1 MPRFFVT
8 DTVADRVTLQGQDA
22 LHLARSLRVKPGE
35 IITVCDSAGTDHI
48 CSVESVTDS
57 CVTAVVTQSRPSASE
72 TPHPVVLYVA
82 LSKGDKMEGV
92 IQKGVEMGAA
102 AFVPVLT
109 ARCISRP
116 DAKSMAK
123 KLERWNKIARAAAE
137 QSGRGI
143 IPVVEEAMDFKAAA
157 QRMAG
162 DKLPILF
169 YENATIPLGQALRN
183 IAGSVS
189 LMTGPEGG
197 FEPAE
202 VDYAKGQGVHIC
214 SLGPRI
220 LRCETAPL
228 AALAVVTAVMEIL

>member
-8 DTVADRVTLQGQDA
+8 DTVTDRVTLEGQDA

-35 IITVCDSAGTDHI
+35 LITVCDSAGTDHL
-48 CSVESVTDS
+48 CCVESVSDTA
-57 CVTAVVTQSRPSASE
+57 VTAAVAQSRPSTSE
-72 TPHPVVLYVA
+72 TPHPVTLYVA
-82 LSKGDKMEGV
+82 LSKGDKLESV

-123 KLERWNKIARAAAE
+123 KRERWNKIARAAAE

-143 IPVVEEAMDFKAAA
+143 IPEVEELMDLKSAVR
-157 QRMAG
+157 RMAA
-162 DKLPILF
+162 DDLPILF
-169 YENATIPLGQALRN
+169 YENATIPLGQALQK
-183 IAGSVS
+183 IQGPVS
-189 LMTGPEGG
+189 LLTGPEGG

-202 VDYAKGQGVHIC
+202 VEYAKEQGIHIC

-228 AALAVVTAVMEIL
+228 AALAVVTAGMEIL

>member
-1 MPRFFVT
+1 MPRFFVAE
-8 DTVADRVTLQGQDA
+8 TVQDRVTLEGQDA

-35 IITVCDSAGTDHI
+35 LITVCDSAGTDHI
-48 CSVESVTDS
+48 CSVESISDS
-57 CVTAVVTQSRPSASE
+57 SVTAVVTESRPSTSE
-72 TPHPVVLYVA
+72 TPHPVTLYVA
-82 LSKGDKMEGV
+82 LSKGDKLESV

-123 KLERWNKIARAAAE
+123 KIDRWNKIARAAAE

-143 IPVVEEAMDFKAAA
+143 IPVVEDMMDFKAAA
-157 QRMAG
+157 CRMAG
-162 DKLPILF
+162 ESLPILF
-169 YENATIPLGQALRN
+169 YENATIPLGRALQN
-183 IAGSVS
+183 IGGSVA

-197 FEPAE
+197 FDPAE
-202 VDYAKGQGVHIC
+202 VDYAKEQGIHIC

>member
-1 MPRFFVT
+1 
-8 DTVADRVTLQGQDA
+8 
-22 LHLARSLRVKPGE
+22 
-35 IITVCDSAGTDHI
+35 
-48 CSVESVTDS
+48 
-57 CVTAVVTQSRPSASE
+57 
-72 TPHPVVLYVA
+72 
-82 LSKGDKMEGV
+82 
-92 IQKGVEMGAA
+92 AA

-123 KLERWNKIARAAAE
+123 KLERWNKIARAAAD

-143 IPVVEEAMDFKAAA
+143 IPVVDDVMDFKAAA
-157 QRMAG
+157 QRMAA
-162 DKLPILF
+162 DKRPILF
-169 YENATIPLGQALRN
+169 YENATIPLGQALQN

-202 VDYAKGQGVHIC
+202 VEYAKQQGVHIC

>member
-8 DTVADRVTLQGQDA
+8 DTVTDRVTLEGQDA

-35 IITVCDSAGTDHI
+35 LITVCDSAGTDHL
-48 CSVESVTDS
+48 CCVESVSDTA
-57 CVTAVVTQSRPSASE
+57 VTAAVTQSRPSTSE
-72 TPHPVVLYVA
+72 TPHPVTLYVA
-82 LSKGDKMEGV
+82 LSKGDKLESV

-123 KLERWNKIARAAAE
+123 KRERWNKIARAAAE

-143 IPVVEEAMDFKAAA
+143 IPEVEELMDLKSAVR
-157 QRMAG
+157 RMAA
-162 DKLPILF
+162 DDLPILF
-169 YENATIPLGQALRN
+169 YENATIPLGQALQN
-183 IAGSVS
+183 IQGPVS
-189 LMTGPEGG
+189 LLTGPEGG

-202 VDYAKGQGVHIC
+202 VEYAKGQGIHIC

>member
-8 DTVADRVTLQGQDA
+8 DTVDGRVCLQGQDA

-35 IITVCDSAGTDHI
+35 LITVCDSAGTDHI
-48 CSVESVTDS
+48 CSVESISDS
-57 CVTAVVTQSRPSASE
+57 CVTAVVTQSRPSTAE
-72 TPHPVVLYVA
+72 TPHPITLYVA
-82 LSKGDKMEGV
+82 LAKGDKLESV
-92 IQKGVEMGAA
+92 IQKGVELGAA

-116 DAKSMAK
+116 DAKSLAK

-137 QSGRGI
+137 QSGRGT
-143 IPVVEEAMDFKAAA
+143 IPVVEEAVDLKTAVE
-157 QRMAG
+157 RMAA
-162 DKLPILF
+162 DALPILF
-169 YENATIPLGQALRN
+169 YENATIPLGQALQG
-183 IAGSVS
+183 ISGPVS
-189 LMTGPEGG
+189 LFTGPEGG

-202 VDYAKGQGVHIC
+202 VEYAKGRGIHIC

-228 AALAVVTAVMEIL
+228 AALAVVGAVMEIL